1 MGRYSGV
8 ALDNVIINSG
18 KVTGL
23 QGSAPVT
30 KTAAYTVGAA
40 DDFIIM
46 NGSGS
51 LALTLPAPARSA
63 GRSIVVKTI
72 AAFTVTSASSNVVP
86 LTGGSAG
93 TAILAGTAGK
103 WARLVSDGTNWVIMS
118 GA

>member
-1 MGRYSGV
+1 MGRYTGV

-23 QGSAPVT
+23 QRSAPVT

-46 NGSGS
+46 NGAGS
-51 LALTLPAPARSA
+51 LALTLPAPARNV

-72 AAFTVTSASSNVVP
+72 AAQTVTSASSNVVP
-86 LTGGSAG
+86 RNSATAG
-93 TAILAGTAGK
+93 TAILAATAGA
-103 WARLVSDGTNWVIMS
+103 WAELVSDGTNWVIMA
-118 GA
+118 GG